1 MKTAVVEKHINN
13 CFIILN
19 SDKRKATFRRNQII
33 KKIKEYKDLGVKIY
47 IKSFER
53 KGKREKMTKEND
65 NKNLYNTN
73 EKKKEMNTNNE
84 KLNPNENGNT
94 NKEKLTSSVN
104 ENIKNVNSD
113 FDENLLEFA
122 MEEKFKLLNYTYEFI
137 NKMYTNVQN
146 FPKKHE
152 LIKNKLVQTSFE
164 LLEKISSGNYS
175 HNKKYKRQMA
185 DEAVSKVKTINFLLY
200 MIENDKMISNKMT
213 HRLKLQLDEI
223 SKCLI
228 GWRKAI

>member
-1 MKTAVVEKHINN
+1 MRERGKEK
-13 CFIILN
+13 
-19 SDKRKATFRRNQII
+19 
-33 KKIKEYKDLGVKIY
+33 
-47 IKSFER
+47 
-53 KGKREKMTKEND
+53 KMTKEND

-73 EKKKEMNTNNE
+73 EKKKETNTNNE
-84 KLNPNENGNT
+84 KLN
-94 NKEKLTSSVN
+94 SSVN

-152 LIKNKLVQTSFE
+152 LIKNTLVQTSFE

>member
-1 MKTAVVEKHINN
+1 
-13 CFIILN
+13 
-19 SDKRKATFRRNQII
+19 
-33 KKIKEYKDLGVKIY
+33 
-47 IKSFER
+47 
-53 KGKREKMTKEND
+53 MTKEND

-73 EKKKEMNTNNE
+73 EKKKETNTNKGKSN
-84 KLNPNENGNT
+84 LNVNRST
-94 NKEKLTSSVN
+94 NKEKLNSNENKNADKEKVNSNVN
-104 ENIKNVNSD
+104 ENIKNVYSD

-137 NKMYTNVQN
+137 NKMYKDVQN

>member
-1 MKTAVVEKHINN
+1 
-13 CFIILN
+13 
-19 SDKRKATFRRNQII
+19 
-33 KKIKEYKDLGVKIY
+33 
-47 IKSFER
+47 
-53 KGKREKMTKEND
+53 MTKEND

-73 EKKKEMNTNNE
+73 EKKKETNTNNE
-84 KLNPNENGNT
+84 KLN
-94 NKEKLTSSVN
+94 SSVN

-137 NKMYTNVQN
+137 NNMYTNVQN

>member
-1 MKTAVVEKHINN
+1 
-13 CFIILN
+13 
-19 SDKRKATFRRNQII
+19 
-33 KKIKEYKDLGVKIY
+33 
-47 IKSFER
+47 
-53 KGKREKMTKEND
+53 MTKEND

-73 EKKKEMNTNNE
+73 EKKKETNANNEKLNQNENRNTNNE
-84 KLNPNENGNT
+84 KFNSDENGNT
-94 NKEKLTSSVN
+94 NKEKLNSNENKNKEKLNSSVN